1 MPPLKNAKHEKYVQ
15 NLVKGMTQ
23 RIAYKDAFKVDY
35 ADNAIDNRASELFN
49 TGEVQGRYRELME
62 KIEKD
67 TIMSAKDRMD
77 WLSKVVYGDIK
88 EEYKMLDKESGE
100 YLTLEKEADI
110 NTKIKAIDTLNKMS
124 GEYIEKLK
132 LSGDADEPFKVEI
145 EVVK

>member
-1 MPPLKNAKHEKYVQ
+1 MPILENAKHEKMVQ
-15 NLVKGMTQ
+15 LKVKGYSQ
-23 RIAYKDAFKVDY
+23 RQAYKKVY
-35 ADNAIDNRASELFN
+35 DNNMTDEQIDIEASKIFNSPKVSLRYKELI
-49 TGEVQGRYRELME
+49 E

-77 WLSKVVYGDIK
+77 WLSKVVYGDVK